1 MLTKSEKEKRKK
13 ARAKKK
19 LRTMKDKLR
28 DVENLLTD
36 KEFFTSLEV
45 KNYMV
50 QKAALL
56 HKDFGISNV
65 ATDIVW
71 EPENTGF
78 VAMTNNR
85 SYFLNAAHPIFD
97 GLREKKFEK
106 LLGALAHESAH
117 RLFTNFKVYM
127 EHLTGLQNGFI
138 YPEQP
143 DFPDCTPEEEK
154 EFKENLSN
162 LTDFLSGSR
171 GLLKAPDPV
180 RANRLFAAQ
189 IASEIHNIL
198 EDGRIENLFSQ
209 YCYKHKKLYY
219 GLLEIIDAQR
229 LQCDEFPVL
238 LSKMEREELLS
249 FEVLTRVMLHY
260 VRFGEVKGYEHK
272 IHRKNPIMAKFKL
285 VQGYLDEY
293 LESMNARDGLLLVNR
308 IMVVLWPDIEEYAEK
323 INNKLEDYS
332 DTAGAAVLVKSRFGG
347 MPGRTSH
354 DGSSKTE
361 GTDSKEFKKAMSAS
375 AAESASSADSGKT
388 ETENADKTDEGKDPT
403 EESGG
408 AEAESEIPTA
418 DPTENACSGS
428 VNRRS
433 SQDGEATEE
442 STYFRSSRITAELN
456 GEKDNKT
463 HIEEESNT
471 KLDVSK
477 LTSNIAKERT
487 SDLLEREI
495 KNDLDNFV
503 EEIDFDEI
511 HKGISCTIIR
521 HHVTAKDVLDYKEIS
536 HSLMGIV
543 KDLVRKS
550 GFIVE
555 ESGPVSISN
564 KYAGNKFNAKSLV
577 KGNYKYFSKDL
588 RVKPT
593 PTLSVAVL
601 IDESGSMRG
610 GREEAA
616 KAAAIVLYNYCME
629 MKVPIAIY
637 GHSTGFVGYN
647 VRENHVKL
655 FCYCDFDSP
664 DEKDKYR
671 LMHISAGGANRDGYA
686 LRFVKEK
693 LSEQDSDKKLLII
706 ISDGQPSDAGYG
718 GTAAMYDLQRICKE
732 CERENIA
739 FVAAAIGADK
749 KEIRTIYGER
759 HFLDITNLLELPA
772 KLTVLVKRL
781 LKK

>member
-229 LQCDEFPVL
+229 LLCDEFSVL
-238 LSKMEREELLS
+238 LFRP
-249 FEVLTRVMLHY
+249 V
-260 VRFGEVKGYEHK
+260 
-272 IHRKNPIMAKFKL
+272 
-285 VQGYLDEY
+285 
-293 LESMNARDGLLLVNR
+293 
-308 IMVVLWPDIEEYAEK
+308 
-323 INNKLEDYS
+323 
-332 DTAGAAVLVKSRFGG
+332 
-347 MPGRTSH
+347 
-354 DGSSKTE
+354 
-361 GTDSKEFKKAMSAS
+361 
-375 AAESASSADSGKT
+375 
-388 ETENADKTDEGKDPT
+388 
-403 EESGG
+403 
-408 AEAESEIPTA
+408 
-418 DPTENACSGS
+418 
-428 VNRRS
+428 S
-433 SQDGEATEE
+433 SQ
-442 STYFRSSRITAELN
+442 
-456 GEKDNKT
+456 
-463 HIEEESNT
+463 
-471 KLDVSK
+471 
-477 LTSNIAKERT
+477 TS
-487 SDLLEREI
+487 
-495 KNDLDNFV
+495 
-503 EEIDFDEI
+503 
-511 HKGISCTIIR
+511 
-521 HHVTAKDVLDYKEIS
+521 
-536 HSLMGIV
+536 
-543 KDLVRKS
+543 
-550 GFIVE
+550 
-555 ESGPVSISN
+555 
-564 KYAGNKFNAKSLV
+564 
-577 KGNYKYFSKDL
+577 
-588 RVKPT
+588 
-593 PTLSVAVL
+593 
-601 IDESGSMRG
+601 
-610 GREEAA
+610 
-616 KAAAIVLYNYCME
+616 
-629 MKVPIAIY
+629 
-637 GHSTGFVGYN
+637 
-647 VRENHVKL
+647 
-655 FCYCDFDSP
+655 
-664 DEKDKYR
+664 
-671 LMHISAGGANRDGYA
+671 
-686 LRFVKEK
+686 
-693 LSEQDSDKKLLII
+693 
-706 ISDGQPSDAGYG
+706 
-718 GTAAMYDLQRICKE
+718 
-732 CERENIA
+732 
-739 FVAAAIGADK
+739 
-749 KEIRTIYGER
+749 
-759 HFLDITNLLELPA
+759 
-772 KLTVLVKRL
+772 
-781 LKK
+781 